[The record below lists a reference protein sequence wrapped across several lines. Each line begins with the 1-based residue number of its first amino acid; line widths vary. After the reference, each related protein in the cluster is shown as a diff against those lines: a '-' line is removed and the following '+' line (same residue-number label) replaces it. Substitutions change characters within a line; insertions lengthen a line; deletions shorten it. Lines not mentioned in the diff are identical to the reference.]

1 MRKNISYYRCKVC
14 YFYDPVAF
22 YFQSIVIHTKG
33 KPFGERWARNINTKM
48 RNRCWQLRDNF
59 LTWRR
64 MKQWYLFCHS
74 VLSDLEFIFRWF
86 QSISLAVN
94 TSSLFQRPLMSIW
107 AFPFTLLSFDRTL
120 ESSNLIS
127 AFGGFLPMGMDHFY
141 FHVYQCCTMEI

>member
-1 MRKNISYYRCKVC
+1 
-14 YFYDPVAF
+14 
-22 YFQSIVIHTKG
+22 
-33 KPFGERWARNINTKM
+33 M

-86 QSISLAVN
+86 QSISLSVN

-107 AFPFTLLSFDRTL
+107 AFPFTLLSFDHTL
-120 ESSNLIS
+120 KSSNLIS
-127 AFGGFLPMGMDHFY
+127 AFGGFLPMGMDHFH
-141 FHVYQCCTMEI
+141 FHVYQCCTMEILLAVKHISYYREDKYQNIWYQFRLRLSPPEVSWVFVTFMI